1 MHVYTSVGACKRVFV
16 NVCALSVN
24 DNITL
29 GTTHLHIVAAA
40 IVCFA
45 AELVT
50 LAGIAGVVAK
60 NLMAAL
66 LRTCVC
72 CSLTVNDSP
81 REVAGMPPGAEAGSD
96 RRVWGEETR
105 PGTAHMTRKRLE
117 RGK

>member
-1 MHVYTSVGACKRVFV
+1 MFV

-72 CSLTVNDSP
+72 CSLTQGSGRN
-81 REVAGMPPGAEAGSD
+81 APGGGGRIGSKG
-96 RRVWGEETR
+96 VG
-105 PGTAHMTRKRLE
+105 
-117 RGK
+117 